1 MSQVHIVVIL
11 GLVPRIQ
18 PSAGLRAGSLISI
31 RPRGAIGPLDPR
43 DKPEDDT
50 VLR

>member
-18 PSAGLRAGSLISI
+18 PSAGLRAGSISI